1 MRPDERACGS
11 LSAPAGAEAG
21 TQDAAGGELRRTCL
35 TTPCRP
41 RMDDA
46 GAGAAVFGAVA
57 PANAQIRA
65 GAKRPTPKKLGSD
78 RMPAQNFAPVITIFD
93 HRGCAR
99 KGGEYKGELSGSQDD
114 EMLVK
119 VAQTQLKIDN
129 PAFKELAASVLQAS
143 LTTLK
148 RV

>member
-1 MRPDERACGS
+1 MLRTAVVAAVAAS
-11 LSAPAGAEAG
+11 AAAFAPAGPMG
-21 TQDAAGGELRRTCL
+21 LRMSADVSR
-35 TTPCRP
+35 RQVSV
-41 RMDDA
+41 A

-57 PANAQIRA
+57 PANAQIIK
-65 GAKRPTPKKLGSD
+65 GYKRPTPKKLGSD

-99 KGGEYKGELSGSQDD
+99 KGVEYKGELSGGQDD

-119 VAQTQLKIDN
+119 VAQTQLKIES
-129 PAFKELAASVLQAS
+129 PAFKELASSVLQAS

>member
-78 RMPAQNFAPVITIFD
+78 RMPAQNFAPVVSPLSAQLRREQECLRRNPF
-93 HRGCAR
+93 CA
-99 KGGEYKGELSGSQDD
+99 EAC
-114 EMLVK
+114 MH
-119 VAQTQLKIDN
+119 
-129 PAFKELAASVLQAS
+129 VLQNARRMGDTAGAAPS
-143 LTTLK
+143 
-148 RV
+148 VP